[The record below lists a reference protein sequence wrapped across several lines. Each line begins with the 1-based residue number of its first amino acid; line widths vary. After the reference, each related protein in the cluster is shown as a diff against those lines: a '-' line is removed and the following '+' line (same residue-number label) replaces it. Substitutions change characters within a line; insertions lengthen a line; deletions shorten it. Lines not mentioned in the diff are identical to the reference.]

1 MGHKKSI
8 GLPGGPNEFL
18 QDITQYISV
27 EGYKNDSPD
36 KNNPV
41 NIIESSNITMEGVD
55 FPVRGYGNNGIVQ
68 DMKPGRTNYNYED
81 ADYVVEIPMAQD
93 GDETSSDLEKE
104 IDGLDLSKYNVR
116 VIQYPYGSKKFS
128 PGHIESVLIDKKTGR
143 QVNKISGTKLVGYIN
158 RWAGPGNRRV
168 TQGDYEREEDV
179 RTVDLNLSESEIKN
193 FITEAQLFT
202 GTNKGKEH
210 SKSGLNVRKLPL
222 SINDDDIYNYDFI
235 DSNCATGVCM
245 GLGMDPN
252 SPENTQAGITDP
264 NLVMDGILSKY
275 NDFIVP
281 GSSTGYRTSRED
293 GLKNLVKDNLG
304 ENVNAGTI
312 DVLTNYLDGL
322 NRDDINN
329 TLESILQNPTA
340 LKILKNDGDLSNIG
354 DRAFRDLTSIF
365 NSYNPFV
372 DVGRGREEMAWRNIN
387 NIRKDVGNI
396 YESIPEGTIPAA
408 LEALNKQYI
417 EPNNPFDVSLEGVKN
432 IPGWWKNKLG
442 FKEGGSTS
450 WNWKGKSY
458 SGTLIPSMETE
469 TNRYAR
475 TENGKIK
482 TLPKAQDGL
491 PFGVKSQPF
500 SDVYVPNIQWAEN
513 VQGLEWAKDKQQGMN
528 VSGVNLSKDF
538 NLGKNTSLSV
548 SNPAFV
554 HAKPMVDGTQ
564 FGEANKFFPLD
575 PKVTLRYTFNEG
587 GSLPKAQYG
596 LKDGEG
602 SSYKEILGNAEDSLD
617 EWLGYSM
624 NGVRGIDQ
632 VLTKEQMDY
641 YDSFQQDIR
650 QREAAIYD
658 DIDKKNIPY
667 GSKNWTPI
675 DMDPRMIALRE
686 EQIKFNEDNPI
697 YNETQDLLW
706 EASDPIRHS
715 TSSANTSK
723 ALQQKVRDVPYIGG
737 LLDFLGVDNAV
748 GFVGANALGI
758 GHEAMTLPDDKRDWA
773 TKLKESG
780 QDIYNNF
787 KGSLEGNKN
796 LNSRDT
802 INNLLEQYKLGNL
815 ADGTVMTP
823 EQEAQ
828 LEQIKFNEA
837 EDERRL
843 KQMVAGT
850 LAPSGDGEPQM
861 GFEVIDPMQEGGCTS
876 CTESMR
882 QREGSYNKGKEYI
895 LDPRFKQEGGST
907 TNPYTIYMNY
917 INGIDES
924 EVAQNIFDKLNRM
937 HYRDAKTR
945 GMGVANYIAS
955 NIIPNS

>member
-8 GLPGGPNEFL
+8 GLKGGPNEYIT
-18 QDITQYISV
+18 DIFEFISI
-27 EGYKNDSPD
+27 EGYKRNSPD
-36 KNNPV
+36 VNNPV

-55 FPVRGYGNNGIVQ
+55 FPVRGYGNNGIIQ
-68 DMKPGRTNYNYED
+68 DMIPGVENYNYGN
-81 ADYVVEIPMAQD
+81 ADYVVEMPMAQDGGDPEMLFKDEYNTALTKEEKIEYETWVASESKKQDRDIMWDLGTYDIQGFWKSGDHMRMDKDNHGSDKWKKPNHPTFSDQSNYHNINGHVGGTWAEDGAYTPSDYTRTLYDKAYYKKLFGREPNRPEYLKLEEKQRGGGLLNKTMKCNSCGWSWKAADGGSDVSTCHKCGGSALPKAQD

-116 VIQYPYGSKKFS
+116 VVQYPYGSKKFS

-143 QVNKISGTKLVGYIN
+143 QVNKISDTKLVGYIN

-222 SINDDDIYNYDFI
+222 SINDDNIYDYDFV

-293 GLKNLVKDNLG
+293 GLRNLVKDNLG

-340 LKILKNDGDLSNIG
+340 LKILKDDGDLSKIG
-354 DRAFRDLTSIF
+354 DRAIRDLTSIF

-372 DVGRGREEMAWRNIN
+372 DVGRGREQMARKNID
-387 NIRKDVGNI
+387 NIKRDVVNI

-408 LEALNKQYI
+408 LEALNEQYI
-417 EPNNPFDVSLEGVKN
+417 KPNNPFDVSLEGVKN

-442 FKEGGSTS
+442 FK
-450 WNWKGKSY
+450 
-458 SGTLIPSMETE
+458 
-469 TNRYAR
+469 
-475 TENGKIK
+475 
-482 TLPKAQDGL
+482 
-491 PFGVKSQPF
+491 
-500 SDVYVPNIQWAEN
+500 
-513 VQGLEWAKDKQQGMN
+513 
-528 VSGVNLSKDF
+528 
-538 NLGKNTSLSV
+538 
-548 SNPAFV
+548 
-554 HAKPMVDGTQ
+554 
-564 FGEANKFFPLD
+564 
-575 PKVTLRYTFNEG
+575 
-587 GSLPKAQYG
+587 
-596 LKDGEG
+596 
-602 SSYKEILGNAEDSLD
+602 
-617 EWLGYSM
+617 
-624 NGVRGIDQ
+624 
-632 VLTKEQMDY
+632 
-641 YDSFQQDIR
+641 
-650 QREAAIYD
+650 
-658 DIDKKNIPY
+658 
-667 GSKNWTPI
+667 
-675 DMDPRMIALRE
+675 
-686 EQIKFNEDNPI
+686 
-697 YNETQDLLW
+697 
-706 EASDPIRHS
+706 
-715 TSSANTSK
+715 
-723 ALQQKVRDVPYIGG
+723 
-737 LLDFLGVDNAV
+737 
-748 GFVGANALGI
+748 
-758 GHEAMTLPDDKRDWA
+758 
-773 TKLKESG
+773 
-780 QDIYNNF
+780 
-787 KGSLEGNKN
+787 
-796 LNSRDT
+796 
-802 INNLLEQYKLGNL
+802 
-815 ADGTVMTP
+815 
-823 EQEAQ
+823 
-828 LEQIKFNEA
+828 
-837 EDERRL
+837 
-843 KQMVAGT
+843 
-850 LAPSGDGEPQM
+850 
-861 GFEVIDPMQEGGCTS
+861 
-876 CTESMR
+876 
-882 QREGSYNKGKEYI
+882 
-895 LDPRFKQEGGST
+895 EGGST

>member
-372 DVGRGREEMAWRNIN
+372 DVGRGREHMARTNID
-387 NIRKDVGNI
+387 NIIRDVGNI

-482 TLPKAQDGL
+482 T
-491 PFGVKSQPF
+491 
-500 SDVYVPNIQWAEN
+500 
-513 VQGLEWAKDKQQGMN
+513 
-528 VSGVNLSKDF
+528 
-538 NLGKNTSLSV
+538 
-548 SNPAFV
+548 
-554 HAKPMVDGTQ
+554 
-564 FGEANKFFPLD
+564 
-575 PKVTLRYTFNEG
+575 
-587 GSLPKAQYG
+587 LPKAQYG

>member
-18 QDITQYISV
+18 QDITQYISI

-55 FPVRGYGNNGIVQ
+55 FPVRGYGNNGVVQ
-68 DMKPGRTNYNYED
+68 DMTPGTPHYDYGN
-81 ADYVVEIPMAQD
+81 ADYVVEVPMAQDGTEIPDEAEAAASNNSFLYDLEKLVNKSLGDINNKAKDFSENPEEMNNIDNMRHASGGRYAAEAIQQKVKDIPYLGGLLDFVGVDKAAGFIGSNAMGVGHELRTIFGGDERPFLAKLQEMGEDTFNNYVGSIVGSLGIDDSKKDEVIRYLSYNNLLPDGYVRTEQGKKDGFSEDIYFKDEDGKRKTAYQRGGALPKAQD
-93 GDETSSDLEKE
+93 GDETSSERSLPPSLEKQ

-143 QVNKISGTKLVGYIN
+143 QVNKISGTNLAGYIN

-168 TQGDYEREEDV
+168 TQGDYEQEEDV

-210 SKSGLNVRKLPL
+210 SKSGLNVRNLPL
-222 SINDDDIYNYDFI
+222 SINDDDIYDYDFV

-293 GLKNLVKDNLG
+293 GLRNLVKDNLG

-340 LKILKNDGDLSNIG
+340 LKILKDDGDLSKIG
-354 DRAFRDLTSIF
+354 DRAFRDLTSLF
-365 NSYNPFV
+365 NANFNPFV
-372 DVGRGREEMAWRNIN
+372 DVDRGREQMATNRLKKIQ
-387 NIRKDVGNI
+387 RDVVNM

-408 LEALNKQYI
+408 LEALNEQYI

-482 TLPKAQDGL
+482 TLPKKQDG
-491 PFGVKSQPF
+491 
-500 SDVYVPNIQWAEN
+500 
-513 VQGLEWAKDKQQGMN
+513 
-528 VSGVNLSKDF
+528 
-538 NLGKNTSLSV
+538 
-548 SNPAFV
+548 
-554 HAKPMVDGTQ
+554 
-564 FGEANKFFPLD
+564 
-575 PKVTLRYTFNEG
+575 
-587 GSLPKAQYG
+587 
-596 LKDGEG
+596 
-602 SSYKEILGNAEDSLD
+602 
-617 EWLGYSM
+617 
-624 NGVRGIDQ
+624 
-632 VLTKEQMDY
+632 
-641 YDSFQQDIR
+641 
-650 QREAAIYD
+650 
-658 DIDKKNIPY
+658 
-667 GSKNWTPI
+667 
-675 DMDPRMIALRE
+675 
-686 EQIKFNEDNPI
+686 
-697 YNETQDLLW
+697 
-706 EASDPIRHS
+706 
-715 TSSANTSK
+715 
-723 ALQQKVRDVPYIGG
+723 
-737 LLDFLGVDNAV
+737 
-748 GFVGANALGI
+748 
-758 GHEAMTLPDDKRDWA
+758 
-773 TKLKESG
+773 
-780 QDIYNNF
+780 
-787 KGSLEGNKN
+787 
-796 LNSRDT
+796 
-802 INNLLEQYKLGNL
+802 
-815 ADGTVMTP
+815 
-823 EQEAQ
+823 
-828 LEQIKFNEA
+828 
-837 EDERRL
+837 
-843 KQMVAGT
+843 
-850 LAPSGDGEPQM
+850 
-861 GFEVIDPMQEGGCTS
+861 GCSS